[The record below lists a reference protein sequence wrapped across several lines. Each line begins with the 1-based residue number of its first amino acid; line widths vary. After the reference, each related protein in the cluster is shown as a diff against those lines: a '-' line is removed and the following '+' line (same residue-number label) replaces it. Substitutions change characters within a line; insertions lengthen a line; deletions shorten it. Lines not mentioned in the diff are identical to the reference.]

1 MIQSQTQ
8 SQDKPIETRAPVVCT
23 PYQAVPNVYDEMWD
37 QQGQA
42 RKHWA
47 PFIDALEKM
56 GCDELEKDHQEMIR
70 LLRENGIA
78 YNIHGDPQ
86 GIHRHYTADI
96 VPLIFG
102 REDWAAIEE
111 GLKQRARLLDMILAD
126 IYGPR
131 TLIREGIVP
140 MELVFRHRGFLRPA
154 DKISLNGPQRL
165 VICSSDLAR
174 GPDGQ
179 LRVMKDHTAKPIGIG
194 YTLENRTA
202 MANVLPDLFRDC
214 KVLRLSNFFRTFRAE
229 MAASAPFH
237 REQPRVV
244 ILTPGPKDETYFEH
258 AYLASYLGY
267 PLVQGDD
274 LTIRDGSLWLKSMEG
289 LQPVDVVIRQVEDA
303 NVDSLEIA
311 SATSEGVAGYMEA
324 LRRGSFASVNIPG
337 SRVLDNPGLMP
348 FLPAVARHFL
358 DEELLL
364 PSVPT
369 WWCGQPDAL
378 SYTLENLSRL
388 VIKKIDSIG
397 DNESVF
403 GENLTEQQ
411 REELKARIQKDP
423 QLFAGQETMRFSTA
437 PSFIDGVFAPRHVAF
452 RTFMVARQEGGYEVM
467 PGGIARSVGL
477 CEERTKSK
485 KLPGILKDVWVIAS
499 QPQKHVSLWI
509 ETARPDSGLKR
520 AGILTSRTAENL
532 FWVGRY
538 AERSD
543 ALIHWLRT
551 VINLLSGSDRY
562 GDEAEYECTQH
573 LFRAMGRLITSN
585 IVSPGPDGLYPRLD
599 PGEQLRA
606 AVLDTQK
613 PGSLANTLQ
622 AMINAAYGVRDYWSN
637 DTWQVVNSLE
647 SHRDSLGNIS
657 NFLSRSVLYNLNRI
671 VTSLNAFT
679 GLCMESMSR
688 EPGWMLL
695 DIGRRIERSL
705 MFIALIR
712 FNLVERKESEVYDL
726 LLESVLIAA
735 ENIITYRRR
744 YRSYLDLETVL
755 DLLLLDE
762 NNPRSLLYQLN
773 RLKEHIDRLPAR
785 RDSHRLTDHE
795 RLVLKAWSRL
805 RLIAPERLA
814 TISERSGKYKGVE
827 GLLSSIK
834 VLLERSSEAM
844 SRAYFSHTQ
853 PSRALTSNT
862 PGPVP

>member
-8 SQDKPIETRAPVVCT
+8 SQNKQQSKRGPPVVCT

-47 PFIDALEKM
+47 PFIDALEQI

-96 VPLIFG
+96 IPLIFG
-102 REDWAAIEE
+102 REDWAIIEE
-111 GLKQRARLLDMILAD
+111 GLKQRARLMDMILAD

-165 VICSSDLAR
+165 VIFSSDLAR

-179 LRVMKDHTAKPIGIG
+179 LRIMKDHTAKPIGVG

-274 LTIRDGSLWLKSMEG
+274 LTIRDGGLWLKSMEG

-303 NVDSLEIA
+303 NVDTLEIA
-311 SATSEGVAGYMEA
+311 SDISEGVAGYMEA

-358 DEELLL
+358 NENLLL

-369 WWCGQPDAL
+369 WWCGQPEAL
-378 SYTLENLSRL
+378 SYTLENLPRL
-388 VIKKIDSIG
+388 VIKRIDSFG

-573 LFRAMGRLITSN
+573 LLRAMGRLITSN

-599 PGEQLRA
+599 PRRTAQGGRFGYAKAGKPRQYAPGHDQRGLRGSRLLVQRHLAGGQFPGKPPGLLGKHIQLSFP
-606 AVLDTQK
+606 VGPVQ
-613 PGSLANTLQ
+613 S
-622 AMINAAYGVRDYWSN
+622 
-637 DTWQVVNSLE
+637 
-647 SHRDSLGNIS
+647 
-657 NFLSRSVLYNLNRI
+657 
-671 VTSLNAFT
+671 
-679 GLCMESMSR
+679 
-688 EPGWMLL
+688 EPGRYVPERVHGFVHGKHVPGTRL
-695 DIGRRIERSL
+695 DASGYRKKNRAVADVHRAHPLQPGGAKAKRSL
-705 MFIALIR
+705 
-712 FNLVERKESEVYDL
+712 
-726 LLESVLIAA
+726 
-735 ENIITYRRR
+735 
-744 YRSYLDLETVL
+744 
-755 DLLLLDE
+755 
-762 NNPRSLLYQLN
+762 
-773 RLKEHIDRLPAR
+773 
-785 RDSHRLTDHE
+785 
-795 RLVLKAWSRL
+795 
-805 RLIAPERLA
+805 
-814 TISERSGKYKGVE
+814 
-827 GLLSSIK
+827 
-834 VLLERSSEAM
+834 RSSARIGVDRGGEHHHLSKAV
-844 SRAYFSHTQ
+844 SVV
-853 PSRALTSNT
+853 
-862 PGPVP
+862 PGPGNGPRPPVAG